1 MRPTYHQDYSHPSS
15 FFQLDVRNRKSA
27 MTKLGFFLAAAFCV
41 ALMSATAWGQTTLYS
56 ENFGTGTTFPT
67 GWTTSATDWSVSTA
81 SASSGYTGVSG
92 VSNVTATSNGALV
105 KTLTYSNS
113 LSTVGFNS
121 VTVLWGQRYSA
132 ATFTPAI
139 TFQWSTD
146 GTTWNTASYT
156 DTTRNGTWALVNGGT
171 RISLPAGAEG
181 ASSLR
186 FRWFFTGSGT
196 SGPNYRLDDFS
207 VQATATSSNSS
218 ASDIIAAGNETSN
231 IDYASKQSTT
241 ISTTSDAVRVWSFTI
256 RDGGGSSDADS
267 LGTILT
273 SITIGKGGSNT
284 VSSWTNSIR
293 EAALFDGSTKVA
305 EVSVTGES
313 ITFSGLSGANV
324 TAADDGSKT
333 LDLYLT
339 FETTVTDNQQFQFL
353 VTGTSTDGSGSAFA
367 AANAGGASSS
377 TTGDSN
383 RIEVTADRLAFVQ
396 QPLGVPVNTAMSPA
410 PSVQA
415 ADANNNRDL
424 DYSTSVSL
432 TASGS
437 TLSGSPVS
445 ASSTSGLATFNSLTF
460 TTTGTGVT
468 LTATSGSL
476 TNGTSNSF
484 NVGTAPTAGQILIN
498 QFNPGYGG
506 ATDEYIE
513 LVNMTSS
520 SFDLS
525 LLRIDYQS
533 AGELA
538 LRVRFP

>member
-1 MRPTYHQDYSHPSS
+1 M
-15 FFQLDVRNRKSA
+15 
-27 MTKLGFFLAAAFCV
+27 
-41 ALMSATAWGQTTLYS
+41 
-56 ENFGTGTTFPT
+56 
-67 GWTTSATDWSVSTA
+67 
-81 SASSGYTGVSG
+81 
-92 VSNVTATSNGALV
+92 
-105 KTLTYSNS
+105 
-113 LSTVGFNS
+113 
-121 VTVLWGQRYSA
+121 
-132 ATFTPAI
+132 
-139 TFQWSTD
+139 
-146 GTTWNTASYT
+146 
-156 DTTRNGTWALVNGGT
+156 
-171 RISLPAGAEG
+171 
-181 ASSLR
+181 
-186 FRWFFTGSGT
+186 
-196 SGPNYRLDDFS
+196 
-207 VQATATSSNSS
+207 
-218 ASDIIAAGNETSN
+218 
-231 IDYASKQSTT
+231 
-241 ISTTSDAVRVWSFTI
+241 
-256 RDGGGSSDADS
+256 
-267 LGTILT
+267 
-273 SITIGKGGSNT
+273 
-284 VSSWTNSIR
+284 
-293 EAALFDGSTKVA
+293 
-305 EVSVTGES
+305 
-313 ITFSGLSGANV
+313 
-324 TAADDGSKT
+324 
-333 LDLYLT
+333 
-339 FETTVTDNQQFQFL
+339 
-353 VTGTSTDGSGSAFA
+353 TGTSTDGSGSAFA